1 MLKDNLTDLELLEA
15 IITND
20 EKAFN
25 QLFERHWSKVYT
37 MAFKYVKDQESCLE
51 ITHDIFLNIWKKRH
65 ELHIKSFKSYVITAA
80 GYHGIRKKQT
90 LKAIPINYVENY
102 EYTDDAACLNS
113 QRVAVNFGE
122 TNLYKNELDV
132 EVDHL
137 LNDLPKRCREIY
149 IMSRKENLSIAE
161 IADRLQISRRTVE
174 NQLSSALKHLRTG
187 LKYIMLL
194 VIFKFLI

>member
-1 MLKDNLTDLELLEA
+1 MLKNNLTDSELLEA
-15 IITND
+15 IITDD

-25 QLFERHWSKVYT
+25 QLFERYWSKVYT

-51 ITHDIFLNIWKKRH
+51 ITHDIFLNIWNKRH

-80 GYHGIRKKQT
+80 SYHGIRKKQT

-102 EYTDDAACLNS
+102 DYTENTAHLNN

-122 TNLYKNELDV
+122 ATFYKNELDLK
-132 EVDHL
+132 VDHL

-149 IMSRKENLSIAE
+149 TMSRKENLSITE

-174 NQLSSALKHLRTG
+174 NQLSSALKHLRTS
-187 LKYIMLL
+187 LKYIALL
-194 VIFKFLI
+194 VVFKFLQ